1 MELGSVT
8 LKRIGFFCF
17 PIKHSTH
24 KHTSYSILTDFHTSM
39 LGMVGLGKKNLS
51 AVRGAPAFGPGLP
64 SVCVFIIAGP
74 MMIKLFAGGRRR
86 VEDMCYERRQAEAC
100 VDESAHHALSP
111 SQV

>member
-74 MMIKLFAGGRRR
+74 MMIKLFAGGGGGEWRTCAMRDDKPR
-86 VEDMCYERRQAEAC
+86 PVWM
-100 VDESAHHALSP
+100 SP
-111 SQV
+111 LITH